1 MADLT
6 PLKQAGMNIDS
17 LPPEQ
22 QEAIKKL
29 DQSEIDALVSI
40 REKLNA
46 DADVSG
52 YAMGRAGDGNFV
64 W

>member
-6 PLKQAGMNIDS
+6 KLKQAGMNIDS
-17 LPPEQ
+17 LPAEQ
-22 QEAIKKL
+22 QEAISKL
-29 DQSEIDALVSI
+29 DQSEIDSLVSI

-52 YAMGRAGDGNFV
+52 YAMGARGDGNFV